1 VSGIGGAEDLPYS
14 LARTLLHDI
23 PVPPGC
29 RGLAV
34 HHLVIKEWQGR
45 TMMMIAS
52 MEGHLTVHDM
62 GPAPPGEVIK
72 AANKFG

>member
-1 VSGIGGAEDLPYS
+1 VEAL
-14 LARTLLHDI
+14 RTC
-23 PVPPGC
+23 PVPWQGPYCTTFLCRLAGC

-52 MEGHLTVHDM
+52 MEGHLTVYDM
-62 GPAPPGEVIK
+62 GPAPPGEVIR
-72 AANKFG
+72 AANKRG